1 VVCLTPYRPFDAMSS
16 KELVIG
22 SLTGNVGAPT
32 DSYYLFQLRNV
43 VELVWPLVLFIILV
57 AVRNRQN
64 YGATNIP
71 DSK

>member
-1 VVCLTPYRPFDAMSS
+1 
-16 KELVIG
+16 
-22 SLTGNVGAPT
+22 
-32 DSYYLFQLRNV
+32 